1 MGGSKHHERFWGSN
15 RHGDVIEGSSGNI
28 HSKWE
33 SLGGETSFL
42 RKEMMDLE
50 EKSSLQDLDTDFKRE

>member
-1 MGGSKHHERFWGSN
+1 MGGSKHQERFRGSN

-33 SLGGETSFL
+33 SLGGERSF
-42 RKEMMDLE
+42 RRREMMVLDE
-50 EKSSLQDLDTDFKRE
+50 NSSLQDLDTDLKRE